1 MAGGRPRVGPTI
13 QIRLPDELLARVD
26 RLAAAAGASRAA
38 TIRRLIVA
46 ALPAA
51 EHDEAPRP

>member
-13 QIRLPDELLARVD
+13 QIRLPADLLARVD
-26 RLAAAAGASRAA
+26 RLAADTNSSRAA